1 MGVWVITTCH
11 CHHPLPPSR
20 FAHHSVEIR
29 LHDNTRG
36 CEGQFPPWRIS
47 ATCFF
52 FEAQEIFHKT
62 QLRIQDFFGWKIL
75 ANGYSTMGLWE
86 FIRSS
91 FSSYTPGTLNSH
103 ETLESLKWDA
113 GAERLG
119 MLHLAGWQVPFETG
133 KYRTSPQALSNILHP
148 SWIEDIQ

>member
-1 MGVWVITTCH
+1 MSDHHLSLPSSTAAIKIRPPFGGDKATRQHQGLWRAVSSMENFCH
-11 CHHPLPPSR
+11 
-20 FAHHSVEIR
+20 V
-29 LHDNTRG
+29 
-36 CEGQFPPWRIS
+36 
-47 ATCFF
+47 FF

-75 ANGYSTMGLWE
+75 ANGYSTTGLWE

-91 FSSYTPGTLNSH
+91 FSSYTPGTLDSH